1 MSTEARNRSNE
12 VEEDEEEDGRVT
24 CGVSLALLD
33 TPELIGILW
42 PIMAFSGSVLASAR
56 DP

>member
-12 VEEDEEEDGRVT
+12 VEEDEEDDRVT
-24 CGVSLALLD
+24 FGFSLALLD
-33 TPELIGILW
+33 IPELMGRLW

-56 DP
+56 VP